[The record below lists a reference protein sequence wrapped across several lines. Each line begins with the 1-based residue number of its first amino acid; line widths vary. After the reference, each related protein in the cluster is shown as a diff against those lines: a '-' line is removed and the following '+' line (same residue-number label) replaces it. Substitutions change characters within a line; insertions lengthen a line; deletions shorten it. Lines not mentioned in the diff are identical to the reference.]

1 MDNKMF
7 EQVRKLEDYI
17 AEQMEDT
24 NEALDLIAMSSGY
37 ACAYIPFFD
46 EVKTDACDSMMLLK
60 IYLNTLKKFER
71 AIVEASIKEFVETR
85 FKERKDEE

>member
-7 EQVRKLEDYI
+7 EQVCKLEDYI

-24 NEALDLIAMSSGY
+24 DDLDELIAISSGY
-37 ACAYIPFFD
+37 ACAYIPFFE
-46 EVKTDACDSMMLLK
+46 EVKTYACDSMMLLK

-71 AIVEASIKEFVETR
+71 AIVEMSIRKLVEMR
-85 FKERKDEE
+85 FKERTDEE